1 MSNASTGPNAPDA
14 DRNTQSIDDA
24 NDRAFDP
31 TYSSSNSEYAAT
43 MGSGTVSAT
52 PAEQSAKYSQTSEQ
66 SSGSPTQPL
75 GETSLRRGG
84 SLSAGI
90 LSDADA
96 KTTTFSLEADAH
108 TGQQQSLQS
117 KLGDSKLSIEAGA
130 NAGQRMRYVL
140 TLPGVDQPF
149 EAARQVNPLQP
160 ESLPIGARAVMD
172 TQTFVQRESSASLRS
187 LTAQSETTEASG
199 RSYMIE
205 RVDDRHVR
213 VVTGPNTAIEAVNA
227 LGVKAGPAQALLGRA
242 DSLGQSQVHS
252 AQFDLADPRA
262 RAAMSE
268 FVREGRLAAD
278 VPGVDE
284 MQTLE
289 RINFSSQQRLQLELG
304 PLSADVA
311 GNRNQ
316 GSQVRISTPGQ
327 EGYTLVQQLQ
337 YGDNVPLT
345 IVRQYDGNQT
355 ERVEQRSYRFEI
367 DGDVA
372 APGLLQRL
380 GGRNE
385 ASEEKA
391 IAQTLNSALR
401 GEMTGTG
408 GIAPGQKTTLELNE
422 AQMQAL
428 LEQTRASVDASKI
441 GGSTLTSLVG
451 DRNAATQSPEQFAI
465 AMARNVGG
473 SPYAFAE
480 RLQHI
485 ADGADGN
492 YDGQLQRI
500 DATVLPRPTDAAAAL
515 PDPRDATHP
524 DHALLQQCTAAVERL
539 QAAPGPAAG
548 MDSERLA
555 LGSVVA
561 ARENG
566 LQRVDHVLLGNDPAR
581 GFVVQ
586 GALDSPAH
594 LRGSFDAKAVQ
605 EAPVAASLQR
615 LQALDHGLEP
625 GTERDAATQAQQTQQ
640 ETQRQGQAR

>member
-1 MSNASTGPNAPDA
+1 MSNASTGPDVRDV
-14 DRNTQSIDDA
+14 DRNTQFIDDA

-31 TYSSSNSEYAAT
+31 TYSSPNSEYAAEL
-43 MGSGTVSAT
+43 GSGTVSVN
-52 PAEQSAKYSQTSEQ
+52 PAEQSAKYAQTSEQ
-66 SSGSPTQPL
+66 GNGSLTQPL
-75 GETSLRRGG
+75 GETSLRHGG
-84 SLSAGI
+84 SLSAGV

-96 KTTTFSLEADAH
+96 KTTTFSLEADAQ
-108 TGQQQSLQS
+108 TGLQQRLQS

-130 NAGQRMRYVL
+130 SAGQRMRYAL
-140 TLPGVDQPF
+140 TLPGVDQPL

-187 LTAQSETTEASG
+187 LTAQSQITEANG

-205 RVDDRHVR
+205 RVDERHVR
-213 VVTGPNTAIEAVNA
+213 VVTGPNAAIEAVNA

-262 RAAMSE
+262 RAAMGQ
-268 FVREGRLAAD
+268 FVREGRLAPG

-327 EGYTLVQQLQ
+327 DGYTLVQQLQ

-355 ERVEQRSYRFEI
+355 ERVDQRSYRFQI

-391 IAQTLNSALR
+391 IAQTLNSALN

-408 GIAPGQKTTLELNE
+408 AIAPGQKTTLEFNE
-422 AQMQAL
+422 GQMQAL
-428 LEQTRASVDASKI
+428 LEQTRASVDASRI
-441 GGSTLTSLVG
+441 GGSSLTSLVG
-451 DRNAATQSPEQFAI
+451 DRNAPAQSPEQFAI

-480 RLQHI
+480 RLQRI
-485 ADGADGN
+485 ADGADGT

-500 DATVLPRPTDAAAAL
+500 DATVLPRPTDAAPAL

-524 DHALLQQCTAAVERL
+524 DHALLQQCTAAVGRL

-594 LRGSFDAKAVQ
+594 LRGSFDAKALQ
-605 EAPVAASLQR
+605 EEPVAASLQR
-615 LQALDHGLEP
+615 LQALET
-625 GTERDAATQAQQTQQ
+625 GTQRDAAAQTQVSQQ
-640 ETQRQGQAR
+640 ETQRQAQAR

>member
-1 MSNASTGPNAPDA
+1 MNNASTGPDPRDV
-14 DRNTQSIDDA
+14 DRNKQFIDDA

-31 TYSSSNSEYAAT
+31 TYSSPNSEYATKLA
-43 MGSGTVSAT
+43 SGTVTAT
-52 PAEQSAKYSQTSEQ
+52 PAEQSVKYSQTSEQ
-66 SSGSPTQPL
+66 SNGSKTQSL
-75 GETSLRRGG
+75 GENSLRT
-84 SLSAGI
+84 SSALALGK
-90 LSDADA
+90 LSDPDA
-96 KTTTFSLEADAH
+96 KTTTFNLEADAR
-108 TGQQQSLQS
+108 TGQQQSLQT
-117 KLGDSKLSIEAGA
+117 KLGNGKLDIEASVS
-130 NAGQRMRYVL
+130 AGQRMRYSL
-140 TLPGVDQPF
+140 TLPGVDQPA
-149 EAARQVNPLQP
+149 EAATRVNPLQP

-172 TQTFVQRESSASLRS
+172 TQTYTQRDASASLQH
-187 LTAQSETTEASG
+187 LAMQSEITEASG
-199 RSYMIE
+199 RSYLIE
-205 RVDDRHVR
+205 RVDERHVR
-213 VVTGPNTAIEAVNA
+213 VVTGPNAAIEAVNA
-227 LGVKAGPAQALLGRA
+227 VGFKVGTAQALLGVA
-242 DSLGQSQVHS
+242 DSLGHSRVQS
-252 AQFDLADPRA
+252 AQFDLSDPRA
-262 RAAMSE
+262 RAAMGE
-268 FVREGRLAAD
+268 FVREGKMAPG

-327 EGYTLVQQLQ
+327 DGYTVVQQLQ
-337 YGDNVPLT
+337 YADNVPLT
-345 IVRQYDGNQT
+345 IVRQYDGNDA
-355 ERVEQRSYRFEI
+355 ERVQERSYRFEI

-391 IAQTLNSALR
+391 IAQTLNSALS
-401 GEMTGTG
+401 GKMTGTG
-408 GIAPGQKTTLELNE
+408 AIAPGQKTTLEFNE
-422 AQMQAL
+422 VQMQAL
-428 LEQTRASVDASKI
+428 LEQTRASADAGKI
-441 GGSTLTSLVG
+441 GGSTLTALVG
-451 DRNAATQSPEQFAI
+451 DRNAPTQSPEQFAI

-480 RLQHI
+480 RLQRI
-485 ADGADGN
+485 ADGADGT
-492 YDGQLQRI
+492 YDGQLQRV
-500 DATVLPRPTDAAAAL
+500 DATVLPRPTDATPTL
-515 PDPRDATHP
+515 PDPRDAAHP

-615 LQALDHGLEP
+615 LQALEP
-625 GTERDAATQAQQTQQ
+625 GTERDAAAQSQQ
-640 ETQRQGQAR
+640 ETQRQAQAR

>member
-1 MSNASTGPNAPDA
+1 MSNASTGPDA
-14 DRNTQSIDDA
+14 RDVDRNKQVIDDA
-24 NDRAFDP
+24 NDRAFNP

-43 MGSGTVSAT
+43 VGSGTVSVN
-52 PAEQSAKYSQTSEQ
+52 PAEQSAKYAHSNEQ
-66 SSGSPTQPL
+66 SS
-75 GETSLRRGG
+75 G

-90 LSDADA
+90 LSDTGAQ
-96 KTTTFSLEADAH
+96 TTTFSLEADAQ

-117 KLGDSKLSIEAGA
+117 KLGDSKLSVEAGA
-130 NAGQRMRYVL
+130 SAGQRMRYAL
-140 TLPGVDQPF
+140 TLPGVDQSL

-172 TQTFVQRESSASLRS
+172 TQTFVQHESSASLRG
-187 LTAQSETTEASG
+187 LATQSEITEASG

-205 RVDDRHVR
+205 RVDERHVR
-213 VVTGPNTAIEAVNA
+213 VVTGPNAAIEAVNA

-242 DSLGQSQVHS
+242 DSLGQSQVNS

-262 RAAMSE
+262 RAAMGE
-268 FVREGRLAAD
+268 FVREGKLAPG

-289 RINFSSQQRLQLELG
+289 RIDFSSQQRLQLELG
-304 PLSADVA
+304 PLSADVG
-311 GNRNQ
+311 GNRNE

-327 EGYTLVQQLQ
+327 DGYTLVQQLH

-345 IVRQYDGNQT
+345 IVRQYDGNDA

-367 DGDVA
+367 DGDVV

-391 IAQTLNSALR
+391 IAQTLNSALS
-401 GEMTGTG
+401 GEMTGAG
-408 GIAPGQKTTLELNE
+408 AIAPGQKTTLEFSE
-422 AQMQAL
+422 GQMQAL
-428 LEQTRASVDASKI
+428 REQTRASADAGKI
-441 GGSTLTSLVG
+441 GGSALTSLVG
-451 DRNAATQSPEQFAI
+451 DRHAPAQSPEQFAI

-473 SPYAFAE
+473 SPHAFAE
-480 RLQHI
+480 RLQRI

-492 YDGQLQRI
+492 YDGQLQRV
-500 DATVLPRPTDAAAAL
+500 DATVLPRPTDATPTL
-515 PDPRDATHP
+515 PDPRDAAHP
-524 DHALLQQCTAAVERL
+524 DHALLQQCTAAVGRL

-548 MDSERLA
+548 MDGERLA

-605 EAPVAASLQR
+605 EAPVEASLQR
-615 LQALDHGLEP
+615 LQALEP
-625 GTERDAATQAQQTQQ
+625 GTQRDAATQAQVSQQ
-640 ETQRQGQAR
+640 ETQRQAQAR

>member
-1 MSNASTGPNAPDA
+1 MSNASTGPDARDA
-14 DRNTQSIDDA
+14 DRNTQFIDDA

-43 MGSGTVSAT
+43 VGSGTVSVT

-66 SSGSPTQPL
+66 SIGNPTQPL
-75 GETSLRRGG
+75 GATSLRHGG

-90 LSDADA
+90 VSDADA
-96 KTTTFSLEADAH
+96 KTTTFSLEADAQ

-117 KLGDSKLSIEAGA
+117 RLGDSKLSVEAGA
-130 NAGQRMRYVL
+130 SAGQRMRYVL
-140 TLPGVDQPF
+140 TLPGVDQPL

-187 LTAQSETTEASG
+187 LSTQSEITEASG

-205 RVDDRHVR
+205 RVDERHVR
-213 VVTGPNTAIEAVNA
+213 VVTGPNAAIEAVNA

-242 DSLGQSQVHS
+242 DSLGQSQVNS

-262 RAAMSE
+262 RAAMDA
-268 FVREGRLAAD
+268 FVREGRIAPG

-289 RINFSSQQRLQLELG
+289 RVNFSSQQRLQLELG
-304 PLSADVA
+304 PLSTDVA
-311 GNRNQ
+311 GNRNE
-316 GSQVRISTPGQ
+316 GSQVRMSTPGQ
-327 EGYTLVQQLQ
+327 DGYTVVQQLR

-345 IVRQYDGNQT
+345 IVRQYDGNDA
-355 ERVEQRSYRFEI
+355 ERTEQRSYRFEI

-372 APGLLQRL
+372 APSLLQRL

-391 IAQTLNSALR
+391 IAQTLNSALS
-401 GEMTGTG
+401 GEMTGAG
-408 GIAPGQKTTLELNE
+408 AIAPGQKTTLEFSE
-422 AQMQAL
+422 VQMQAL
-428 LEQTRASVDASKI
+428 LEQTRASADASRI
-441 GGSTLTSLVG
+441 GGSALTSLVG
-451 DRNAATQSPEQFAI
+451 DRDAPAQSPEQFAI
-465 AMARNVGG
+465 AMARNLGG

-492 YDGQLQRI
+492 YDGQLQRV
-500 DATVLPRPTDAAAAL
+500 DATVLPRPAEAAPEL
-515 PDPRDATHP
+515 PDPRDAAHP

-548 MDSERLA
+548 MDGERLA
-555 LGSVVA
+555 LGSMVA

-605 EAPVAASLQR
+605 EAPLEASLQR
-615 LQALDHGLEP
+615 LQALAPGL
-625 GTERDAATQAQQTQQ
+625 ERDAVAQSQQTQQ
-640 ETQRQGQAR
+640 ETQRQAPAR

>member
-1 MSNASTGPNAPDA
+1 MSNASTGPDA
-14 DRNTQSIDDA
+14 RDVDRNKQVIDDA
-24 NDRAFDP
+24 NDRAFNP
-31 TYSSSNSEYAAT
+31 TYSSSNSEYAAKV
-43 MGSGTVSAT
+43 GSSTVSVN
-52 PAEQSAKYSQTSEQ
+52 PAEQSAKYAQTSEQ
-66 SSGSPTQPL
+66 NSGNPTQPL
-75 GETSLRRGG
+75 GQTSLRGGG
-84 SLSAGI
+84 SLSAGS

-96 KTTTFSLEADAH
+96 KTTTFSLEADAQ
-108 TGQQQSLQS
+108 TGQQQRLQS
-117 KLGDSKLSIEAGA
+117 TLGDSKLSIEAGA
-130 NAGQRMRYVL
+130 SAGQRMRYAL
-140 TLPGVDQPF
+140 TLPGVDQPL

-172 TQTFVQRESSASLRS
+172 TQTFVQSESSASLRG
-187 LTAQSETTEASG
+187 LTTQSKITEASG

-205 RVDDRHVR
+205 RVDERHVR
-213 VVTGPNTAIEAVNA
+213 VVTGPNAAIEAVNA
-227 LGVKAGPAQALLGRA
+227 LGVKAGPAQALIGRA
-242 DSLGQSQVHS
+242 DSLGQSQVNS

-262 RAAMSE
+262 RAAMGE
-268 FVREGRLAAD
+268 FVREGKLAPG

-327 EGYTLVQQLQ
+327 DGYTVVQQLQ

-345 IVRQYDGNQT
+345 IVRHYDGNAT

-391 IAQTLNSALR
+391 IAQALNSALS

-408 GIAPGQKTTLELNE
+408 AIAPGQKTTLEFSE

-428 LEQTRASVDASKI
+428 LEQTRTSADASKI
-441 GGSTLTSLVG
+441 GGSALTSLVG
-451 DRNAATQSPEQFAI
+451 DSNAPAQSPEQFAI

-473 SPYAFAE
+473 SPYGFAE
-480 RLQHI
+480 RLQRI
-485 ADGADGN
+485 ADGADGK
-492 YDGQLQRI
+492 YDGQLQRV
-500 DATVLPRPTDAAAAL
+500 DATVLPRPADVAQVL
-515 PDPRDATHP
+515 PDPRDPAHA

-539 QAAPGPAAG
+539 QATPGPAAG

-555 LGSVVA
+555 MGSVVA

-566 LQRVDHVLLGNDPAR
+566 LQRVDHVVLGNDPAR

-594 LRGSFDAKAVQ
+594 LRGSFDAKAAQ
-605 EAPVAASLQR
+605 EEPVATSLQR
-615 LQALDHGLEP
+615 LQALEP
-625 GTERDAATQAQQTQQ
+625 GTERDAAAQAQVLQQ
-640 ETQRQGQAR
+640 ETQRQAQAR

>member
-1 MSNASTGPNAPDA
+1 MSNASTGPNARDV
-14 DRNTQSIDDA
+14 DRNTQFIDDA

-31 TYSSSNSEYAAT
+31 TYSSSNSEYAAKV
-43 MGSGTVSAT
+43 GSGTVSVT

-66 SSGSPTQPL
+66 SSGSPTQPP
-75 GETSLRRGG
+75 GETILRRGG
-84 SLSAGI
+84 ALSAGM

-96 KTTTFSLEADAH
+96 KTTTFSLEADAQ
-108 TGQQQSLQS
+108 TGQHQSLQS

-130 NAGQRMRYVL
+130 SAGQRMRYVV
-140 TLPGVDQPF
+140 TLPGVDQPL
-149 EAARQVNPLQP
+149 EAARRVNPLQP

-187 LTAQSETTEASG
+187 LSTQSEITEASG

-205 RVDDRHVR
+205 RVDERHVR
-213 VVTGPNTAIEAVNA
+213 VVTGPNAAIEAVNA
-227 LGVKAGPAQALLGRA
+227 LGIKAGPAQALLGRA

-262 RAAMSE
+262 LAAMGA
-268 FVREGRLAAD
+268 FVREGKIAPG

-327 EGYTLVQQLQ
+327 YGYTMVQQLQ

-345 IVRQYDGNQT
+345 IVRQYDGNDA

-391 IAQTLNSALR
+391 IAQTLNSALS
-401 GEMTGTG
+401 GDMAGTG
-408 GIAPGQKTTLELNE
+408 AIAPGQKTTLEFSE
-422 AQMQAL
+422 VQMQAL
-428 LEQTRASVDASKI
+428 LEQTRASADAGKI
-441 GGSTLTSLVG
+441 GGSALTALVG
-451 DRNAATQSPEQFAI
+451 DRNASSQSPEQFAI
-465 AMARNVGG
+465 AMARNAGG
-473 SPYAFAE
+473 SPYGFAE
-480 RLQHI
+480 RLQRI
-485 ADGADGN
+485 ADGADGT
-492 YDGQLQRI
+492 YDGQLQRV
-500 DATVLPRPTDAAAAL
+500 DATVLPRPTDATPTL

-539 QAAPGPAAG
+539 QATPGPAAG

-605 EAPVAASLQR
+605 EEPIANSLQR
-615 LQALDHGLEP
+615 LQALEP
-625 GTERDAATQAQQTQQ
+625 STERDAATQAQASQQ
-640 ETQRQGQAR
+640 EAQRQAQAR

>member
-1 MSNASTGPNAPDA
+1 MSNASTGPDA
-14 DRNTQSIDDA
+14 RDVDRNKQVIDDA
-24 NDRAFDP
+24 NDRAFNP
-31 TYSSSNSEYAAT
+31 IYSSSNSEYAAKV
-43 MGSGTVSAT
+43 GSSTVSVN
-52 PAEQSAKYSQTSEQ
+52 PAEQSAKYAQTSQ
-66 SSGSPTQPL
+66 KSSGSPTQPL
-75 GETSLRRGG
+75 GEISLRGGG
-84 SLSAGI
+84 SLSAGS
-90 LSDADA
+90 LSDVNA
-96 KTTTFSLEADAH
+96 KTTTFSLEADAQ
-108 TGQQQSLQS
+108 TGQQQRLQS

-130 NAGQRMRYVL
+130 NAGQRMRYAL
-140 TLPGVDQPF
+140 TLPGVDQPL

-172 TQTFVQRESSASLRS
+172 TQTFVQRESSASLRG
-187 LTAQSETTEASG
+187 LATQSKITEASG

-205 RVDDRHVR
+205 RVDERHVR
-213 VVTGPNTAIEAVNA
+213 VVTGPNAAIEAVNA

-262 RAAMSE
+262 RAAMGE
-268 FVREGRLAAD
+268 FVREGKLAPG

-327 EGYTLVQQLQ
+327 DGYAVVQQLQ

-345 IVRQYDGNQT
+345 IVRHYDGNAA

-372 APGLLQRL
+372 APGWLQRL

-391 IAQTLNSALR
+391 IAQTLNSALD
-401 GEMTGTG
+401 GKMTGTG
-408 GIAPGQKTTLELNE
+408 AIAPGQKTTLELSE
-422 AQMQAL
+422 VQMQAL
-428 LEQTRASVDASKI
+428 LKQTRASADASKI
-441 GGSTLTSLVG
+441 GGSALTSLLG
-451 DRNAATQSPEQFAI
+451 DRNGTSQSPEQFAI

-473 SPYAFAE
+473 SPYGFAE
-480 RLQHI
+480 RLQRI
-485 ADGADGN
+485 ADGADGA
-492 YDGQLQRI
+492 YDGQLQRV
-500 DATVLPRPTDAAAAL
+500 DATVLPRPTDATPAL
-515 PDPRDATHP
+515 PDPRDPAHP
-524 DHALLQQCTAAVERL
+524 DHALLQQSTAAVERL

-555 LGSVVA
+555 LGAVVA
-561 ARENG
+561 AREHG
-566 LQRVDHVLLGNDPAR
+566 LQRVDHVVLGNDLAR

-605 EAPVAASLQR
+605 EEPVAASLQR
-615 LQALDHGLEP
+615 LQALEP
-625 GTERDAATQAQQTQQ
+625 GTERDAAAQSQVSQQEAQRQAQT
-640 ETQRQGQAR
+640 R